1 MLYVAFSDDFLNTI
15 DKSRS
20 MDVFITEELERYA
33 QSQDTTPL
41 GECAVKFPR
50 IFALLKEI
58 LGENAFKKYQN
69 DAFKG
74 PVMLAAFESI
84 IPGLYLN
91 LDYWELH
98 KTELVERI
106 KQIYSQEAYISATR
120 RGTRALDRMSQLIKF
135 SRVWFDHEN

>member
-1 MLYVAFSDDFLNTI
+1 
-15 DKSRS
+15 
-20 MDVFITEELERYA
+20 
-33 QSQDTTPL
+33 
-41 GECAVKFPR
+41 
-50 IFALLKEI
+50 
-58 LGENAFKKYQN
+58 
-69 DAFKG
+69 
-74 PVMLAAFESI
+74 MLAAFESI